1 MNQEWIAVDPA
12 RFAEYRK
19 ENLAG
24 VDVTLAV
31 SPYDV
36 PDGMRAYYQDSLRR
50 LVIEFRYLGLEPYR
64 RVNKLPYVTLRIGK
78 NSERLYGVEVD
89 VDGAG
94 AQWVTLTVG
103 AIEEQVKARKAHG
116 APFNYDIAKQL
127 VSEKGQELR
136 RAAVRG

>member
-1 MNQEWIAVDPA
+1 MNREWTAVDPA
-12 RFAEYRK
+12 RFAEFKR

-36 PDGMRAYYQDSLRR
+36 PDGIRAYYQDSLRR

-64 RVNKLPYVTLRIGK
+64 RVRNADYVALRIGK

-89 VDGAG
+89 VIGAG
-94 AQWVTLTVG
+94 AQWVSLTLR
-103 AIEEQVKARKAHG
+103 AIEKQVQTRKACG
-116 APFNYDIAKQL
+116 PNFNYDIAKRLLTEQ
-127 VSEKGQELR
+127 GQKLR
-136 RAAVRG
+136 QAAG